1 MSQLWADA
9 LLRAPDSTNKDRT
22 SMKALQTN
30 KHFVILRKRFMDD
43 DIDYLLQNRDL
54 YFSMKCLKITVSR
67 WVLGDLDVY
76 MTRNGHLPI
85 F

>member
-1 MSQLWADA
+1 
-9 LLRAPDSTNKDRT
+9 
-22 SMKALQTN
+22 MKALQTN